1 MSSWSL
7 PKERASM
14 AAVVAVVE
22 GEVEVIV
29 APSGEI
35 TWEETGDL

>member
-1 MSSWSL
+1 MV
-7 PKERASM
+7 
-14 AAVVAVVE
+14 AVVAVVE

-29 APSGEI
+29 APSGER